1 MPFRV
6 LAADL
11 SAVSPLPAGA
21 AVTMLGGGPP
31 GSVVEAIADA
41 VPGALP
47 PDQPVLVEK
56 PAPGADPLDA
66 LERKQAAAALLH
78 GDTFRNAAR
87 RSPAIADL
95 EYFPLRRACFVLLVP
110 MEAAAGASALPA
122 AAGGAIDIGAAGSL
136 TAGSWAVLSA
146 VHPPLASVRTESRGG
161 MRAVARLLNQQV
173 SAVLLSSLEIVP
185 GDVVTNAVIDGLVR
199 IVPLND
205 EALWRSADAAGLGY
219 QLRQVTVEDT
229 KGGDTKLSDA
239 ALSDAAL
246 CTDLGIAVSDAASPG
261 ISEAIAA
268 AANEKRLSGA
278 PRSLI
283 DRIGDLWSVSVSQA
297 AGLFGQASGKAGQTA
312 QGIAHEIAPRWFAR
326 P

>member
-6 LAADL
+6 LAAAL
-11 SAVSPLPAGA
+11 SAVSPLPAEA

-47 PDQPVLVEK
+47 PGQPVVVEK

-87 RSPAIADL
+87 RSPVIADL

-110 MEAAAGASALPA
+110 MEAAIGASALPT

-146 VHPPLASVRTESRGG
+146 IHPPLASVRTESRGG

-219 QLRQVTVEDT
+219 QRRQVTVEDT
-229 KGGDTKLSDA
+229 KGGDPT
-239 ALSDAAL
+239 LSDAAL

-278 PRSLI
+278 PRSLM

>member
-6 LAADL
+6 LAAAL
-11 SAVSPLPAGA
+11 SALSPLPAGA
-21 AVTMLGGGPP
+21 AVTMLGGGPL
-31 GSVVEAIADA
+31 GSVVEAIAGA
-41 VPGALP
+41 VPGAMP
-47 PDQPVLVEK
+47 PGQPVVVEK
-56 PAPGADPLDA
+56 PVPGADPLDA

-110 MEAAAGASALPA
+110 MEAAAGASGLPTA
-122 AAGGAIDIGAAGSL
+122 GGEQLGGAIDIGAAGSL

-146 VHPPLASVRTESRGG
+146 AYTPLASIRTETRGG

-219 QLRQVTVEDT
+219 QRRQVTVEDT
-229 KGGDTKLSDA
+229 KGGDPT
-239 ALSDAAL
+239 LSDAAL

-261 ISEAIAA
+261 ISEAIAT

-278 PRSLI
+278 PRSLM